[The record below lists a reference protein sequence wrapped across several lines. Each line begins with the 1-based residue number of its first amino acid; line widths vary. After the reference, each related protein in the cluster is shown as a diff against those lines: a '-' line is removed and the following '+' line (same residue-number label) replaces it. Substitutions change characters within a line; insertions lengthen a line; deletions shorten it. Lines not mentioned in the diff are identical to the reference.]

1 MKKMKWY
8 SMAILSVTFLVMS
21 SFTMNNGDPIYDKV
35 DKMPTL
41 KSCDN
46 ENQDAAL
53 KCTYKGIIN
62 VIINNLK
69 YPEAAKKAGTDG
81 KAFIEFV
88 VNKKGEVVDV
98 KIKKDLEN
106 GCGEAAL
113 NAVKTMVKNKTP
125 WNAGEKDGKKVN
137 VRMVM
142 PIMFKLSPEDKK

>member
-46 ENQDAAL
+46 ENQAAAL
-53 KCTYKGIIN
+53 KCTYQEIIN
-62 VIINNLK
+62 IIVTNLK
-69 YPEAAKKAGTDG
+69 YPKIAKEEGTEG

-88 VNKKGEVVDV
+88 INTKGEVIDV

-106 GCGEAAL
+106 GCGIAAL
-113 NAVKTMVKNKTP
+113 KAVETMVTNKTL
-125 WNAGEKDGKKVN
+125 WNAGEKEGKKVN